1 MTKIK
6 VHRVLEGPVSSE
18 DMGYDFTAY
27 GILAYIETDKDD
39 GCEELWFETLEE
51 AYEIK
56 KHTETKIEPY
66 ILEDMVD
73 LRGQTQ

>member
-1 MTKIK
+1 MTQMK

-18 DMGYDFTAY
+18 DMGYDFTGYA
-27 GILAYIETDKDD
+27 ILASVEID
-39 GCEELWFETLEE
+39 GKLEQEELWFESLEE
-51 AYEIK
+51 PYAIK

-73 LRGQTQ
+73 ILGQTQ